1 MLSNKKAL
9 YQVKLIL
16 ECLPQEEYKL
26 IPKETL
32 EYIEN
37 NLEYDENIYIN
48 PNIELEK
55 QNIDEKTY
63 RFLNQIVKKVDLD
76 KQSNKKDEIKEYV
89 KNIKKSNEQY
99 NSKIENIKL
108 KNIIKTLENENKKIP
123 KAKELVKEYKKVV
136 KQKDDKILK
145 LQDIN
150 NYLNQEMKKIPKII
164 RNIFIKEMK
173 IKSIKI

>member
-164 RNIFIKEMK
+164 RNIFIKEIK